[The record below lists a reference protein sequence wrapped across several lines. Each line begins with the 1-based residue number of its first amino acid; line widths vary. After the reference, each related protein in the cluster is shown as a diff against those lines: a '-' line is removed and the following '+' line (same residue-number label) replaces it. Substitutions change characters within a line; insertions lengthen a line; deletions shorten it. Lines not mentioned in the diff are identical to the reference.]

1 MKQGSEV
8 RLSQE
13 SACQNLGVF
22 NNGGTIIAADFTPFN
37 LKETFF
43 FLFLIYFVIIK
54 NNNCNFNLKFKLKI

>member
-43 FLFLIYFVIIK
+43 FV
-54 NNNCNFNLKFKLKI
+54 FNLFCNY